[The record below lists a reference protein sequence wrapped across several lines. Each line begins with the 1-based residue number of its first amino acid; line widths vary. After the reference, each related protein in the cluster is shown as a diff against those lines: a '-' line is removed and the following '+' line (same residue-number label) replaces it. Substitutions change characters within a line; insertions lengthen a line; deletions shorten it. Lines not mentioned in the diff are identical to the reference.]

1 MNPIEE
7 LTGEEMRR
15 IEELIAVDFK
25 DATKEDIELYAKYKS
40 AIAMQEELFTKEE
53 AAIAERLNAAKQ
65 LYDEKREIAHDTLKA
80 KRDYAKARLEALR
93 KKVN

>member
-1 MNPIEE
+1 MNPIET

-15 IEELIAVDFK
+15 VEELIASDFK

-53 AAIAERLNAAKQ
+53 EAITERLNAARSMYNERK
-65 LYDEKREIAHDTLKA
+65 EIAHDTLKA
-80 KRDYAKARLEALR
+80 KRDYAKARLEELR